1 MKRPSQDARRTA
13 RYFSCIAIAVFGLA
27 PIAALAQTF
36 DPKSP
41 ATFVVGA
48 PNGPTSTDRFDARRS
63 GDSRVPL
70 PTGRL
75 KTLWHH
81 TFGASVEHEPL
92 VVGSDIVL
100 VAGRG
105 DVAFLDVTDGSE
117 LARVSIGAGSS
128 GPPTALADGTIV
140 VVASSGV
147 AIGVRKTGVVFRT
160 RVGGEPSILGHIS
173 PLSLDDGGVVVATG
187 TELDVLDA
195 RGGIRAR
202 AALPEEIDGSL
213 LASRG
218 RVLAV
223 ADSGVV
229 YAWTPGRDVERI
241 GNFGARVVGGATLAD
256 SNTLLAVVEGAR
268 LLSLDIDKGV
278 VVPRAVSSGFLF
290 IGPVAMR
297 GSSALMLAKGVR
309 GASVLAFD
317 RAGEMEQTPVTS
329 SPLSVLADGGV
340 AGPTVGG
347 HAPLV
352 VDAAGD
358 VAFSIEDDVGVV
370 AADGTVSR
378 VDGTV
383 CRSRSADVLGLA
395 PIRGAP
401 GDPAF
406 VVACD
411 DGALA
416 LIAERR

>member
-1 MKRPSQDARRTA
+1 MKRLHLV
-13 RYFSCIAIAVFGLA
+13 FAIAGLALA
-27 PIAALAQTF
+27 PIAALAQSF
-36 DPKSP
+36 DPKAP
-41 ATFVVGA
+41 ATFVVGN
-48 PNGPTSTDRFDARRS
+48 PSGPTSTDRFDARRS
-63 GDSRVPL
+63 GDSPVAL
-70 PTGRL
+70 PTGKL
-75 KTLWHH
+75 KMLWHH
-81 TFGASVEHEPL
+81 TLGASIEHEPL
-92 VVGSDIVL
+92 VVNDEIVL

-117 LARVSIGAGSS
+117 LARIAIGAGSS
-128 GPPTALADGTIV
+128 GPPTALSDGTIV

-147 AIGVRKTGVVFRT
+147 AIGVRKSGVVFRT
-160 RVGGEPSILGHIS
+160 RVGGAPSILGHIS
-173 PLSLDDGGVVVATG
+173 PLSLDDGGAVVATG

-202 AALPEEIDGSL
+202 ATLPEEIDGAL
-213 LASRG
+213 LAVHG
-218 RVLAV
+218 RVLAI

-278 VVPRAVSSGFLF
+278 VAPRAVSSGFLF
-290 IGPVAMR
+290 VGPVAMR
-297 GSSALMLAKGVR
+297 GASALMLAKGVR

-317 RAGEMEQTPVTS
+317 RAGEMEQTPITS
-329 SPLSVLADGGV
+329 SPLTVLSDGGV

-352 VDAAGD
+352 VDKSGN

-370 AADGTVSR
+370 AADGAVSR

-395 PIRGAP
+395 PIKGNA

-406 VVACD
+406 VLACD

-416 LIAERR
+416 LIAAKH

>member
-1 MKRPSQDARRTA
+1 MKRAHLL
-13 RYFSCIAIAVFGLA
+13 CAILASALA
-27 PIAALAQTF
+27 PIVALAQTF
-36 DPKSP
+36 DPKAP
-41 ATFVVGA
+41 AAFVVG
-48 PNGPTSTDRFDARRS
+48 NQRGPTSTDRFDARRS
-63 GDSRVPL
+63 GDSPVPL
-70 PTGRL
+70 PTGKL
-75 KTLWHH
+75 KMLWHH
-81 TFGASVEHEPL
+81 TLGTSIEHAPL
-92 VVGSDIVL
+92 VVGDEIVL

-105 DVAFLDVTDGSE
+105 DMAFLDVVDGSE
-117 LARVSIGAGSS
+117 RARIAIGAGSS
-128 GPPTALADGTIV
+128 GPPTALSDGTIV

-147 AIGVRKTGVVFRT
+147 AIGVNETGVVFRT

-195 RGGIRAR
+195 RGGVRAR
-202 AALPEEIDGSL
+202 ATLPEEIDGSL

-241 GNFGARVVGGATLAD
+241 GNFGSRIVGGATLAD

-278 VVPRAVSSGFLF
+278 VAPRAVSSGFLF

-297 GSSALMLAKGVR
+297 GASALMLAKGVR
-309 GASVLAFD
+309 GASILGFD
-317 RAGEMEQTPVTS
+317 RAGEMEQIPVTA
-329 SPLSVLADGGV
+329 SPLAVLADGGV
-340 AGPTVGG
+340 SGPTVGG

-352 VDAAGD
+352 VDRTGAI
-358 VAFSIEDDVGVV
+358 AFSIEDDVGIV
-370 AADGTVSR
+370 ASDGTVTR

-395 PIRGAP
+395 PIKAAA

-406 VVACD
+406 VLACE

-416 LIAERR
+416 LIAEKR